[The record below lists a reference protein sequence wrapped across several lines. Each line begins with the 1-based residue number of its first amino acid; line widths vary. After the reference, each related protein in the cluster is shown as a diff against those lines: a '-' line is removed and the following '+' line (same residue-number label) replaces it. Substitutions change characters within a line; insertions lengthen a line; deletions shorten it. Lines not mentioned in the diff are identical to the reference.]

1 MLFVADVPKD
11 EGTISLKKLY
21 EEDITMKLDDSILNK
36 LTERVELLDA
46 ESVTTFSVINKLKD
60 MYIDIIQNGYVSDET
75 YLDLAAVVLYS
86 GFVMED

>member
-1 MLFVADVPKD
+1 
-11 EGTISLKKLY
+11 
-21 EEDITMKLDDSILNK
+21 MKLEDSILDK
-36 LTERVELLDA
+36 LIDRIEDLDA
-46 ESVTTFSVINKLKD
+46 ESVTMFSVINKLKD

>member
-1 MLFVADVPKD
+1 
-11 EGTISLKKLY
+11 
-21 EEDITMKLDDSILNK
+21 MKLEDSILNE
-36 LTERVELLDA
+36 LTERVETMDK
-46 ESVTTFSVINKLKD
+46 ENVTMFSVINKLKD

>member
-1 MLFVADVPKD
+1 
-11 EGTISLKKLY
+11 
-21 EEDITMKLDDSILNK
+21 MKLEDSILDK
-36 LTERVELLDA
+36 LIERIEDLDA
-46 ESVTTFSVINKLKD
+46 ESVTMFSVINKLKD

>member
-1 MLFVADVPKD
+1 
-11 EGTISLKKLY
+11 
-21 EEDITMKLDDSILNK
+21 MKLDDSILNK